1 MTLIERVL
9 DERNI
14 YAAIY
19 ALPSYVNEI
28 GLLRQGD
35 ISNYSALCLDRY
47 LVNKKL
53 VSSCKQTLKKAL
65 EDGDFLFSISVHF
78 QLKKVN
84 DDGSPEYRPIHF
96 ADIQTLICLQALS
109 NIVFYDDELEK
120 SIRQI
125 NPICM
130 LIPDNFWGNRLTN
143 QVEFVYKNW
152 VGQYKGYVQT
162 TIDKH
167 RNYANTKQFTHEAY
181 LDIKDFFPNINVN
194 SVYEEILGRF
204 SFSLNENCEDAK
216 YGNPGKVCKSDKD
229 CLARILQ
236 LLLCFKL
243 NECLNEKERYI
254 YYGTNIGESNVYYAK
269 GLPQGLPHCAFF
281 ANWVMK
287 DIAKIVDRHLIGDKD
302 YYVDDITVFCN
313 EDQKKIRDSVK
324 KINQELAAFTKECL
338 APVDKVCSFLKE
350 NKIPFILQLHDADDK
365 CCSFPIDKVD
375 ESIGNLMILNR
386 KTSGLMQ
393 QIKVILG
400 ENTDKSS
407 LSLIECLLN
416 AIDKERKNIAGNL
429 EQGLYKKRLDSFYK
443 FYANRKVQL
452 VDRLE
457 TYNSSCKLIDI
468 EDNLVELVNNGRLR
482 QYYRDSIKLKSNE
495 RKQILSAVENLD
507 LRYANEVGINSGNLY
522 YTTDCKGYKYYKDT
536 TKQICYYFC
545 LDKEVSAFIREMD
558 LVKCTSLCDWKQ
570 FFDVYERYFPIKDCR
585 RFVFNVSQEYQRV
598 LFLAIFCKLNHVSLS
613 QVDSYQTTNFQQLS
627 WNEVRIL
634 HYLRQTGFSYS
645 KFKAFVIAL
654 LENDIWGNGEF
665 EMDCSVAK
673 VLPLIR
679 RYVKGHTKN
688 DQLIQAH
695 LLVSGLWKNGSK
707 FLHFFTLHNVEHS
720 IALIEK
726 CIEIS
731 RTFAMYDLTS
741 YDYFLLFMA
750 CYFHDITL
758 VDYPDVN
765 TFSFD
770 KEDILMEAGLDT
782 QFVEAYKEVDS
793 YFEQKIRSSHAKDS
807 ANAINYRQMF
817 AFLNETT
824 RNLISNIAFSHG
836 DDAVNVYEAPEKLMD
851 ELQKLQDKTKSKE
864 YLDNTCILDGV
875 VSKVHIKF
883 LKSIIRLADSLDM
896 SQDRV
901 SPVYLKEVLRN
912 IPDISRFHWISHL
925 AVKKV
930 LLESTYS
937 LDKDITNVSYLSPK
951 GMNEDVTLRIFL
963 NTNNRLLAPSP
974 LKKICQ
980 GMNLKNTEEG
990 FEVTIEEGQCK
1001 TTCCPFVCQWMHH
1014 KNPYLNQ
1021 ELVNIRKMSNQIDYS
1036 NFNTSAKIIYEL
1048 TQNKCNVDKY
1058 LHYIDD
1064 WLREQNSKNEKSG
1077 VNLNIL
1083 VEEFENKLKRLEK
1096 ISALLSDMAIKSKD
1110 NMLFVFVHKK
1120 LIHTLYV
1127 EFSQLCQGLSE
1138 LGNDIRAKFGAQIS
1152 DVEMVCY
1159 LGEFA
1164 KEHSSEKNTLVDVFK
1179 QLLDLFK
1186 FLLDKLPKKD
1196 SF

>member
-1 MTLIERVL
+1 MTLIKRVL

-19 ALPSYVNEI
+19 ALSSYVNEI
-28 GLLRQGD
+28 GLLKQED
-35 ISNYSALCLDRY
+35 ISKYSTLCLDRY
-47 LVNKKL
+47 LTNKEF
-53 VSSCKQTLKKAL
+53 VSSCQQTLKNAL
-65 EDGDFLFSISVHF
+65 EDRDFVFSISVHF

-84 DDGSPEYRPIHF
+84 DYGSPEYRPIHF
-96 ADIQTLICLQALS
+96 ADIQTLVCLQALS

-130 LIPDNFWGNRLTN
+130 LIPDNFWGNRLTE

-152 VGQYKGYVQT
+152 VSQYKGYVQT

-167 RNYANTKQFTHEAY
+167 RTYANTKQFTHEAY

-204 SFSLNENCEDAK
+204 SFCLNENYEEAK
-216 YGNPGKVCKSDKD
+216 YDNTGKVYESDKE
-229 CLARILQ
+229 CLSRILQ
-236 LLLCFKL
+236 LLLCFRL
-243 NECLNEKERYI
+243 NECLNKQERYI
-254 YYGTNIGESNVYYAK
+254 YYGTNVGESNVYYAK

-313 EDQKKIRDSVK
+313 EDQKKIRESVK

-338 APVDKVCSFLKE
+338 APVAKVCSFLKE
-350 NKIPFILQLHDADDK
+350 NKIPFVLQLHDDVDK

-393 QIKVILG
+393 HIKVNLG

-457 TYNSSCKLIDI
+457 TYNSSCKLTDI

-482 QYYRDSIKLKSNE
+482 QYYRDSIKFESNE
-495 RKQILSAVENLD
+495 WRKLFSVDENFD
-507 LRYANEVGINSGNLY
+507 VRYANEVGINPGNLY

-545 LDKEVSAFIREMD
+545 LDKEVSAFIKEMD
-558 LVKCTSLCDWKQ
+558 LVKCTSLCDWERL
-570 FFDVYERYFPIKDCR
+570 FDVYERYFPKKDCR
-585 RFVFNVSQEYQRV
+585 RFVFKVSQEYQRV

-645 KFKAFVIAL
+645 KFKSFVIAL

-665 EMDCSVAK
+665 EIDSSVAK

-731 RTFAMYDLTS
+731 RSFAMYDLTS

-758 VDYPDVN
+758 VDYPDIN
-765 TFSFD
+765 NFNLD
-770 KEDILMEAGLDT
+770 KSAAPIEDSIEA
-782 QFVEAYKEVDS
+782 QFVRAYKEVDS
-793 YFEQKIRSSHAKDS
+793 YFEQEIRSSHAKNS
-807 ANAINYRQMF
+807 ANAINSRKMF
-817 AFLNETT
+817 AFLNEST

-836 DDAVNVYEAPEKLMD
+836 DDAVNVYEASDKLMD
-851 ELQKLQDKTKSKE
+851 ELQKLQDKSKSKE
-864 YLDNTCILDGV
+864 YLGNTCILDGV

-883 LKSIIRLADSLDM
+883 LKTIIRLADSLDM

-901 SPVYLKEVLRN
+901 SPVYLKEVLRK
-912 IPDISRFHWISHL
+912 IPDVSRFHWISHL

-937 LDKDITNVSYLSPK
+937 LDKDITDASYLSPK
-951 GMNEDVTLRIFL
+951 RMNEDVTLRIFL

-974 LKKICQ
+974 LKKTCQ
-980 GMNLKNTEEG
+980 GMNVKNTEEG
-990 FEVTIEEGQCK
+990 FEVAIEEGQCK

-1036 NFNTSAKIIYEL
+1036 NFKTSVKILYEL
-1048 TQNKCNVDKY
+1048 TQNKGNVDKY

-1064 WLREQNSKNEKSG
+1064 WLCMQNSIKEKSE
-1077 VNLNIL
+1077 VNLKIL
-1083 VEEFENKLKRLEK
+1083 IEEFKNKLKRLDK
-1096 ISALLSDMAIKSKD
+1096 IHHLLSNMSIKSKD
-1110 NMLFVFVHKK
+1110 NMLFVLVHKK
-1120 LIHTLYV
+1120 LIHSLFVDYT
-1127 EFSQLCQGLSE
+1127 QLCQELLE
-1138 LGNDIRAKFGAQIS
+1138 LGNDIKAKFDTQIS

-1159 LGEFA
+1159 LGEFS
-1164 KEHSSEKNTLVDVFK
+1164 KDHSSVINTNVDVFN
-1179 QLLDLFK
+1179 QLLDLFN
-1186 FLLDKLPKKD
+1186 FLSDKLPKND